1 MVLLFCI
8 TGMTPKHDVVMESDR
23 GATPLGSMKLRS
35 RAAKREESDAAVRV
49 TLYVSRHMCF
59 AKGVG
64 CLYMFIV
71 YLDCAGDDC

>member
-1 MVLLFCI
+1 MVFAFYF
-8 TGMTPKHDVVMESDR
+8 TGTTPKHDAVMEFDR

-59 AKGVG
+59 AKG
-64 CLYMFIV
+64 
-71 YLDCAGDDC
+71 AGY